1 MIEENKPNEAEQ
13 VHVSEGAAGEES
25 SNFQPR
31 IDTNQAG
38 ASEAY
43 GEGSIQI
50 LEGLEAVRKRPGM
63 YIGDTSDGTG
73 LHHLVFEV
81 VDNSIDESLA
91 GHCDDILVTIHTD
104 NSVNLKILKLAY
116 SLHRSLN
123 NITFYIKL
131 CVILYMTNL
140 ATAAP
145 FIMLAHRLTTFI
157 RRFYNFQRLTVCKIF
172 LHFDNKHFNFIAVH
186 RLRYKNRKSVYMR
199 NSVTVRRNRIY
210 TSNVLFIFF
219 NRNHNLPLICFV

>member
-1 MIEENKPNEAEQ
+1 MRPFIICTDIIFIHIINYRIIYFLINFITKAAIIKRNNVMTSHCVETANIFTIHISDRKNHFISIPFR
-13 VHVSEGAAGEES
+13 HV
-25 SNFQPR
+25 
-31 IDTNQAG
+31 
-38 ASEAY
+38 
-43 GEGSIQI
+43 
-50 LEGLEAVRKRPGM
+50 
-63 YIGDTSDGTG
+63 
-73 LHHLVFEV
+73 
-81 VDNSIDESLA
+81 
-91 GHCDDILVTIHTD
+91 HTD

-116 SLHRSLN
+116 SLHRILN
-123 NITFYIKL
+123 NITFYIEL

-140 ATAAP
+140 ATATP

-157 RRFYNFQRLTVCKIF
+157 RRFCNLQRLTVCKIF

-219 NRNHNLPLICFV
+219 NRNHNLPLIVLYNSFIISFINVICKI